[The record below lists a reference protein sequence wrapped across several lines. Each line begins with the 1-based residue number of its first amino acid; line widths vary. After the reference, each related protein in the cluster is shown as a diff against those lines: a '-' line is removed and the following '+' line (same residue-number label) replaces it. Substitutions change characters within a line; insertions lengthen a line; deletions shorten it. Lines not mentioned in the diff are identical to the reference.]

1 MSAHERE
8 RELYTPNGE
17 SYEKKLNAFVCL
29 LVCAGSKVKSI
40 KIFPDHITV
49 ESPTNQVRGS
59 KELTNQNTG
68 SLLLTNQIVGT
79 IKLINQKE
87 GPLKLTS
94 QIAGMI
100 KRTNQNAGTIK
111 LTSQEQRSKE
121 LTNQNT
127 GPLELTNQIR
137 EPKKV
142 CYKLPMSRNPNA
154 RLDFPSDM
162 RRLVVS
168 GDPEVRR

>member
-1 MSAHERE
+1 MYNSNFLHIRVKGETLTFMSAHERE

-49 ESPTNQVRGS
+49 ESPTNQARGS
-59 KELTNQNTG
+59 KELTNQVRG
-68 SLLLTNQIVGT
+68 SMKLTNQFAET
-79 IKLINQKE
+79 
-87 GPLKLTS
+87 
-94 QIAGMI
+94 I

-111 LTSQEQRSKE
+111 LPSQEQRSKE

-142 CYKLPMSRNPNA
+142 YYKLPMSTNPNA